1 MGNYKTC
8 NFDQTTLNSKIIV
21 LLYLVFDPFAQK
33 QQQLLKCV
41 EKATHMN
48 NYVPV
53 RPISSSG
60 EAVEKWF
67 TLSEEADE
75 THQLLTH

>member
-1 MGNYKTC
+1 MGNHKTC

-21 LLYLVFDPFAQK
+21 LSYLVFDPFAQK

-48 NYVPV
+48 NYVSV
-53 RPISSSG
+53 RPINSSG
-60 EAVEKWF
+60 EAVEK
-67 TLSEEADE
+67 
-75 THQLLTH
+75 

>member
-1 MGNYKTC
+1 MGNHKTRS
-8 NFDQTTLNSKIIV
+8 FDQTTLNSKIIV
-21 LLYLVFDPFAQK
+21 SSYLVFDHFAQK
-33 QQQLLKCV
+33 QQQLLNCV
-41 EKATHMN
+41 EKASRMN
-48 NYVPV
+48 NYVFV

-60 EAVEKWF
+60 QAVEKWF